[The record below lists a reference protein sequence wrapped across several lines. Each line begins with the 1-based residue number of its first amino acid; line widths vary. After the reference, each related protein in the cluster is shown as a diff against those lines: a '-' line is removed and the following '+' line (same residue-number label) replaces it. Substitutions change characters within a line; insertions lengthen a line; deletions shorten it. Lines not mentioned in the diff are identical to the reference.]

1 MVGQPGG
8 LILSQNPAGG
18 ALVKENRKIYV
29 DITKYNADEISLEN
43 LPPLYGTKY
52 DIKSDVLNRIG
63 IKTKVIGQEYD
74 SGSPNHILR
83 VSYEGRVIDGKNGR
97 KKGVKIKKG
106 STLEFVVSKIEGGQ
120 VNVPDLVC
128 SQYGGLNF
136 LLQVYKLQLGSVE
149 NVGAITN
156 QEKAYIISQF
166 PTFEEGKMM
175 AMGDKFQ
182 KLTNQTNYTMGDLTD
197 QLQGAFGATFNSIGT
212 FLPKLV
218 SALIILFIGYIIA
231 KIIKRVLT
239 EVLRKVKF
247 NDVADKV
254 GVNGFMSKAGLKSD
268 ASGLMG
274 KMLTLFFS
282 NLGLPEVSGLLQQ
295 AVAFI
300 PKLLVGC
307 ILLIVGMFAANFLR
321 DMVVATLKGGGF
333 ESPNLVG
340 NITYGAVMFLVV
352 SMVLN
357 QIGIGGDIVNTLVTS
372 VLGGVSIATAIAFGL
387 GGKDWAAQQIK
398 NISKMD

>member
-1 MVGQPGG
+1 ME
-8 LILSQNPAGG
+8 IMD
-18 ALVKENRKIYV
+18 ALK
-29 DITKYNADEISLEN
+29 DSL
-43 LPPLYGTKY
+43 GT
-52 DIKSDVLNRIG
+52 
-63 IKTKVIGQEYD
+63 
-74 SGSPNHILR
+74 
-83 VSYEGRVIDGKNGR
+83 
-97 KKGVKIKKG
+97 
-106 STLEFVVSKIEGGQ
+106 
-120 VNVPDLVC
+120 
-128 SQYGGLNF
+128 
-136 LLQVYKLQLGSVE
+136 
-149 NVGAITN
+149 
-156 QEKAYIISQF
+156 
-166 PTFEEGKMM
+166 
-175 AMGDKFQ
+175 
-182 KLTNQTNYTMGDLTD
+182 
-197 QLQGAFGATFNSIGT
+197 TFNSVAGFI
-212 FLPKLV
+212 PKLI

-274 KMLTLFFS
+274 KMGYWMVMFTTLTLFFS

-300 PKLLVGC
+300 PKILVGC
-307 ILLIVGMFAANFLR
+307 ILLIVGMYAADFLR
-321 DMVVATLKGGGF
+321 DLVVATLKGGGF

-340 NITYGAVMFLVV
+340 NITYGGIMFLVV

-387 GGKDWAAQQIK
+387 GGREWAAKQIK

>member
-1 MVGQPGG
+1 ME
-8 LILSQNPAGG
+8 IMD
-18 ALVKENRKIYV
+18 ALR
-29 DITKYNADEISLEN
+29 DSL
-43 LPPLYGTKY
+43 GT
-52 DIKSDVLNRIG
+52 
-63 IKTKVIGQEYD
+63 
-74 SGSPNHILR
+74 
-83 VSYEGRVIDGKNGR
+83 
-97 KKGVKIKKG
+97 
-106 STLEFVVSKIEGGQ
+106 
-120 VNVPDLVC
+120 
-128 SQYGGLNF
+128 
-136 LLQVYKLQLGSVE
+136 
-149 NVGAITN
+149 
-156 QEKAYIISQF
+156 
-166 PTFEEGKMM
+166 
-175 AMGDKFQ
+175 
-182 KLTNQTNYTMGDLTD
+182 
-197 QLQGAFGATFNSIGT
+197 TFNSIAG

-218 SALIILFIGYIIA
+218 GALIVLFIGYIIA

-239 EVLRKVKF
+239 EVLRKIKF

-268 ASGLMG
+268 ASGMMG
-274 KMLTLFFS
+274 SMGYWMVMFTTLTLFFS

-372 VLGGVSIATAIAFGL
+372 VLGGVSIAVAIAFGL
-387 GGKDWAAQQIK
+387 GGKDWAASQIK
-398 NISKMD
+398 KVSKMD